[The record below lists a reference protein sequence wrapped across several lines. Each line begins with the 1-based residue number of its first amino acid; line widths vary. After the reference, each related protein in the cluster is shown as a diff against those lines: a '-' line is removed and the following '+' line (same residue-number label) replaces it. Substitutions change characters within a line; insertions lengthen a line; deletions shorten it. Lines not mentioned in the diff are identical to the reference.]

1 MSDQLLRTYR
11 LSSMEE
17 PTDEMLVAIMEK
29 VVETARES
37 TQKAENAKQI
47 MFKQLVAAIAKHR
60 AL

>member
-37 TQKAENAKQI
+37 ALKAENAKQI

>member
-1 MSDQLLRTYR
+1 MSDKLLRAYR

-37 TQKAENAKQI
+37 TLKAENAKQK

>member
-29 VVETARES
+29 VVETALES